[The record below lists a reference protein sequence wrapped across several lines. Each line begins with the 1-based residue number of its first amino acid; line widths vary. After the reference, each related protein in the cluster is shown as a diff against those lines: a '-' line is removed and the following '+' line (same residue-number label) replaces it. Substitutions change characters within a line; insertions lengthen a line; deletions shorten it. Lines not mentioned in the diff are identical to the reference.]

1 MVESLLCNSGDSGS
15 IPGQGTRIPH
25 TTGQLSPWAAATE
38 AHVRKLE
45 SLFGKDPSDTTK
57 IYVTQCSQIN
67 FVFF

>member
-1 MVESLLCNSGDSGS
+1 MVDSLLCNSGDSGS

-45 SLFGKDPSDTTK
+45 SLFGKDPM
-57 IYVTQCSQIN
+57 
-67 FVFF
+67 